1 MFNKREDTMRSQVI
15 EKLKVLDARLHDEFG
30 VSRIGIFGSF
40 AREEEHENS
49 DIDLLVEF
57 HRPVNLFE
65 FSRLKAFI
73 ADQLGIPVDL
83 VTPNALKSMI
93 KDDILKSVVYV

>member
-1 MFNKREDTMRSQVI
+1 MPGQVI
-15 EKLKVLDARLHDEFG
+15 EKLKELDARLHEEFG

-40 AREEEHENS
+40 ARGEEREDS
-49 DIDLLVEF
+49 DVDLVVEF

-65 FSRLKAFI
+65 FSRLKTFI
-73 ADQLGIPVDL
+73 TDQLGIPVDL